1 VSPSKEASGRDPA
14 RLRDRNPWSE
24 ALEQLD
30 RAASMLDL
38 PDGIHEMLRTPR
50 RSVEVAVPVR
60 MDDGRLVTFEG
71 WRVQHSLTRG
81 PGKGGL
87 RYHPDAGLD
96 EVKALAMLMTWK
108 CALVEIPYG
117 GAKGAVR
124 CDPGELSSGELERLT
139 RRYAHEVSP
148 VIGPGLDVLA
158 PDVGTGER
166 EMAWIMDTCATLGG
180 RAAGGWVTGKPVLVG
195 GDPGRRS
202 ATGVGVV
209 ECVAAAVRASSMGA
223 PVRVAVSGY
232 GNVGRT
238 CAELIAGSEGFA
250 LVGAGD
256 VTGARYAAEGLDVR
270 ELARAHAQ
278 SGIAAATTG
287 ELLSRDELLE
297 CECDVLVPAAVA
309 GVLSEANADS
319 VRARIVVEG
328 ANAPTTAAA
337 DAVLDAAG
345 VLVVPDVLA
354 NAGGVIA
361 SHLELYGQELGGP
374 AALERLAG
382 HVQRAFAVVRAHASR
397 HGQSLRDS
405 ALCLGVER
413 VAQAHLTRG
422 LYP

>member
-1 VSPSKEASGRDPA
+1 LQTRDPW
-14 RLRDRNPWSE
+14 RE
-24 ALEQLD
+24 ALDQLD
-30 RAASMLDL
+30 RVARMLEL
-38 PDGIHEMLRTPR
+38 PSGIHEMLRMPR

-60 MDDGRLVTFEG
+60 MDDGGLVTFEG

-87 RYHPDAGLD
+87 RYHPEAGLD
-96 EVKALAMLMTWK
+96 EVKALAMLMSWK

-124 CDPGELSSGELERLT
+124 CDPAELSSGELERLT

-166 EMAWIMDTCATLGG
+166 EMAWIMDTCSTLGG
-180 RAAGGWVTGKPVLVG
+180 RAAEGWVTGKPVLVG
-195 GDPGRRS
+195 GAPGRRS

-209 ECVAAAVRASSMGA
+209 ECVAAAVEVLELRA

-238 CAELIAGSEGFA
+238 CAELIARAGGYL

-256 VTGARYAAEGLDVR
+256 VSGARYAAGGLDVAA
-270 ELARAHAQ
+270 LGRAQDAGE
-278 SGIAAATTG
+278 GIAGAATG
-287 ELLSRDELLE
+287 ESISLGELLE
-297 CECDVLVPAAVA
+297 CDCDVLVPAAVA
-309 GVLSEANADS
+309 GVLGEGNADR

-337 DAVLDAAG
+337 DAVLEAAG
-345 VLVVPDVLA
+345 VMVVPDILA
-354 NAGGVIA
+354 NAGGVVA
-361 SHLELYGQELGGP
+361 SHLELYGQALGGP
-374 AALERLAG
+374 PSTDRLVR
-382 HVQRAFAVVRAHASR
+382 HVRRAFDLVRAHAHQ
-397 HGQSLRDS
+397 HGRRPRDA